1 MFKIFFNKCKYFGIH
16 AVFSLDGKYSYK
28 SIKNLMLLHIF
39 YKYLHTSSV
48 GRIFLR
54 TIMKH
59 IIAALLLVPVLAWAW
74 QPPAGK
80 PVTATV
86 GFAPGSGN
94 EVSFRIV
101 AAQVERTN
109 PKLSFVV
116 QNKPGAGEIP
126 GVNWFAQQPVNGT
139 NLYIASQQGLFT
151 ATELWYPGQLRINP
165 MDMEF
170 VTTIAKSPL
179 AVVANINSRINTPE
193 QFIQLLKNPPA
204 PVNVAIGAT
213 AHRIVLEYLMDSV
226 KGDRKQVQAVLYK
239 GPAQAVQDV
248 AGNQAEFGIM
258 PIAIARPLI
267 DAGRVK
273 AIAITSEQRLA
284 QIPRVPLWKDHVPGL
299 NVYAAWMIMLPP
311 GTPAEQVHYYNKLFV
326 PAINSPEAKKM
337 FDDNLMFTVRSEQT
351 PEGVRAYISRLQAQW
366 MPYTRKITPN

>member
-1 MFKIFFNKCKYFGIH
+1 
-16 AVFSLDGKYSYK
+16 
-28 SIKNLMLLHIF
+28 
-39 YKYLHTSSV
+39 
-48 GRIFLR
+48 
-54 TIMKH
+54 MKH
-59 IIAALLLVPVLAWAW
+59 IIATLLLVPVLAWAW

-101 AAQVERTN
+101 AAQVERAN
-109 PKLSFVV
+109 PKMTFMV
-116 QNKPGAGEIP
+116 QNKPGAGEIV
-126 GVNWFAQQPVNGT
+126 GVNWLAQQPPNGL

-151 ATELWYPGQLRINP
+151 ATEQWYPGQLRINP

-179 AVVANINSRINTPE
+179 AVVANINSTVNTPE
-193 QFIQLLKNPPA
+193 QFIERVKNPQA

-213 AHRIVLEYLMDSV
+213 AHRIVLEYLMDYAR
-226 KGDRKQVQAVLYK
+226 GDRKLVQAVLYK

-248 AGNQAEFGIM
+248 AGNQTEFGIM
-258 PIAIARPLI
+258 PIAIAKPLI

-273 AIAITSEQRLA
+273 VIAIASEQRLT
-284 QIPRVPLWKDHVPGL
+284 QIPKVPLWKDYVPGL

-311 GTPAEQVHYYNKLFV
+311 GTPREQIDYYNRLFV
-326 PAINSPEAKKM
+326 PAINSPEAKKL
-337 FDDNLMFTVRSEQT
+337 FDENLMFTVKSEQT
-351 PEGVRAYISRLQAQW
+351 SEGARAYISRLQTQW
-366 MPYTRKITPN
+366 IPYTKRITP

>member
-1 MFKIFFNKCKYFGIH
+1 
-16 AVFSLDGKYSYK
+16 
-28 SIKNLMLLHIF
+28 
-39 YKYLHTSSV
+39 
-48 GRIFLR
+48 
-54 TIMKH
+54 MKH
-59 IIAALLLVPVLAWAW
+59 IIATLLLVPALAWAW

-101 AAQVERTN
+101 SSIAEKNNNMGNT
-109 PKLSFVV
+109 FVIN
-116 QNKPGAGEIP
+116 NKPGAGEIV
-126 GVNWFAQQPVNGT
+126 GVNWFAQQAPNGT

-151 ATELWYPGQLRINP
+151 ATEQWYPGQLRINP

-179 AVVANINSRINTPE
+179 AVVANINSRVNTPE
-193 QFIQLLKNPPA
+193 QFIERLKNPQA

-213 AHRIVLEYLMDSV
+213 AHRIVLEYLMDHV
-226 KGDRKQVQAVLYK
+226 RGDRKQVQAVLYK

-258 PIAIARPLI
+258 PIAIAKPLI
-267 DAGRVK
+267 DAGKVK
-273 AIAITSEQRLA
+273 PIAITSEQRLT
-284 QIPRVPLWKDHVPGL
+284 QIPKVPLWKDHVPGL

-311 GTPAEQVHYYNKLFV
+311 GTPREQIDYYNRVFV
-326 PAINSPEAKKM
+326 PAINSPEAKKL
-337 FDDNLMFTVRSEQT
+337 FDDNLMFAVKSEQT
-351 PEGVRAYISRLQAQW
+351 PEGARAYISRLQTQW
-366 MPYTRKITPN
+366 TPYTRKINPN

>member
-1 MFKIFFNKCKYFGIH
+1 MKQ
-16 AVFSLDGKYSYK
+16 
-28 SIKNLMLLHIF
+28 LLAI
-39 YKYLHTSSV
+39 
-48 GRIFLR
+48 
-54 TIMKH
+54 
-59 IIAALLLVPVLAWAW
+59 LLLVPTLVFAW

-80 PVTATV
+80 PITATV

-101 AAQVERTN
+101 ASQVERAN
-109 PKLSFVV
+109 PKLTFVV

-126 GVNWFAQQPVNGT
+126 GVNWFAQQPPNGS

-151 ATELWYPGQLRINP
+151 ATELWYPGQLKINP

-179 AVVANINSRINTPE
+179 AVVANVNSKINTPE
-193 QFIQLLKNPPA
+193 QFIELLKNPQR

-213 AHRIVLEYLMDSV
+213 AHRIVLEYLMNAV
-226 KGDRKQVQAVLYK
+226 KGDRKSVQAVLYK

-248 AGNQAEFGIM
+248 AGNQTEFGIM
-258 PIAIARPLI
+258 PIAIAKPLI

-273 AIAITSEQRLA
+273 PIAITSEQRLS
-284 QIPRVPLWKDHVPGL
+284 QIPKVPLWKDYVPGL

-311 GTPAEQVHYYNKLFV
+311 GTPREQVDYYNNLFV
-326 PAINSPEAKKM
+326 PAINSAEAKKL
-337 FDDNLMFTVRSEQT
+337 FDDNLMFSVKSEQT
-351 PEGVRAYISRLQAQW
+351 PEGARAYMSRLQTQW
-366 MPYTRKITPN
+366 IPYTRKISPN